1 MTGSLVRKVNRTI
14 PEPSA
19 GYADDR
25 TQERIKRQA
34 AESRSQNGQQIEWT
48 PPTETPFQM
57 LKRMNKE
64 RRQGKPRP

>member
-1 MTGSLVRKVNRTI
+1 MNRTI

-19 GYADDR
+19 GHFDDAVS
-25 TQERIKRQA
+25 ERLKK
-34 AESRSQNGQQIEWT
+34 EPSRSATELGWT

-57 LKRMNKE
+57 LKRMNRE